1 MHLHAPLIPRETLPD
16 TPTVRLLPWPDPVV
30 DQVGYDPRAAYVERF
45 WLGILGPS
53 ATWLLRLLADRLDH
67 QPDGCELDVTECAS
81 ALGLGRRPG
90 MSAAFPRTVARCC
103 QFGAVRVTLPDT
115 LEVRRRLPPLSRRQV
130 SRLPDAL
137 QADHAR
143 WVTQA
148 PPATELGLRDQARQL
163 ALTLVELGEDGGS
176 TERQLHRWRFHPAL
190 ASDAAT
196 WALTAHA
203 ARTEALAAAGAGVAG
218 AEALPPAS
226 SLGSGT

>member
-1 MHLHAPLIPRETLPD
+1 MYLHAPPSLHETLPD

-67 QPDGCELDVTECAS
+67 DPDGCELDVTECAS

-103 QFGAVRVTLPDT
+103 QFGAVRVTLPAT

-130 SRLPDAL
+130 ARLPDAL

-143 WVTQA
+143 WIAQA
-148 PPATELGLRDQARQL
+148 PPGTELGLRDQARQL

-190 ASDAAT
+190 ASDAAA

-203 ARTEALAAAGAGVAG
+203 ARSRALAADPRPSASGPAPAAGGG
-218 AEALPPAS
+218 P
-226 SLGSGT
+226 